1 MPGKNMRAKTKHWR
15 SLAALLAAAV
25 LTLCSCAGRSSP
37 ESAKKPSYRLFYLNQ
52 EATAVI
58 TKDYVPYTRFASES
72 AGATD
77 TEGSAE
83 VSSDIT
89 AKEASE
95 METEDYISD
104 MLRQLANSDEVEY
117 SAPLKGI
124 SILSRNLVDKNLTL
138 NLSEGYEKLGNIQQ
152 ILVRAA
158 VVLTL
163 TQLDDVDTVTILS
176 GGQPVYDANGNA
188 VGAQSA
194 DDFISSSG
202 SEIQNYQRERLHLY
216 FANRDG
222 DKLIDTY
229 RNVVYNSN
237 ISTERVVVEQVIKGP
252 NSDVVYPT
260 VNPDTKVIGVT
271 TRDGVCY
278 VNLDD
283 TFLTDPYNVTSQVAV
298 YSIVNALTQLST
310 VDQVQFSINGDTNVS
325 FMENQKF
332 QNLYTF
338 NSEVV
343 ASDGIESGSGSE

>member
-1 MPGKNMRAKTKHWR
+1 MPDRTMNPITKRWR
-15 SLAALLAAAV
+15 CLTALLAAAV
-25 LTLCSCAGRSSP
+25 LALTGCAGSSTERSAEEP
-37 ESAKKPSYRLFYLNQ
+37 AYRLFYLNQ
-52 EATAVI
+52 METAVI

-77 TEGSAE
+77 TEESTE
-83 VSSDIT
+83 VSADLT
-89 AKEASE
+89 AKEAAQ

-124 SILSRNLVDKNLTL
+124 TILSRNLVSKNLTL
-138 NLSEGYEKLGNIQQ
+138 NLSDSYAKLGNIQQ
-152 ILVRAA
+152 ILVRAS

-163 TQLDDVDTVTILS
+163 TQLENVDTVTLLVD
-176 GGQPVYDANGNA
+176 GQPVVDASGKE

-216 FANRDG
+216 FASKDG

-229 RNVVYNSN
+229 RNVVYSSN

-283 TFLTDPYNVTSQVAV
+283 AFLTDPYNVTSQVAV

-332 QNLYTF
+332 QNLYNF
-338 NSEVV
+338 NPEVV
-343 ASDGIESGSGSE
+343 ASDGIESGSESE